1 MSKEKA
7 ARLLVRSQG
16 GHSYEFQLEGDVI
29 SIGRAA
35 DCTLT
40 LDDLYAS
47 RRHAR
52 IERRGDD
59 HVLVDEGSRNG
70 TFVGGER
77 INWPHVLSR
86 GDEISIGNSNLMY
99 LEESLEAVGTAI
111 LKPLP
116 QQTQT
121 PPIRV
126 DVRTWEVWVEGRS
139 LKEKLS
145 PLEFKLLAYLCS
157 HPDAVSTRDELGA
170 ELWGEGAYTHEMLRQ
185 VVHRLKRR
193 LEPDPANPR
202 YITTVPGVGYRLKS
216 SERDIDS

>member
-1 MSKEKA
+1 MPKEKA
-7 ARLLVRSQG
+7 ARLLVRSRG
-16 GHSYEFQLEGDVI
+16 GHRYEFRLEGEVI
-29 SIGRAA
+29 SIGRGA

-40 LDDLYAS
+40 LADLYAS
-47 RRHAR
+47 RHHAR

-59 HVLVDEGSRNG
+59 YVVVDDGSRNG
-70 TFVGGER
+70 TFVGDER
-77 INWPHVLSR
+77 INGPHVLSP
-86 GDEISIGNSNLMY
+86 GDEISIGNTNLMY

-111 LKPLP
+111 LQPLP
-116 QQTQT
+116 EQTQT
-121 PPIRV
+121 SPIRV
-126 DVRTWEVWVEGRS
+126 DVRTWEVWVEGHS

-216 SERDIDS
+216 SEGATDS